1 MSSLER
7 AKAFLATTGKRAALM
22 VLPLAAAAVCAH
34 AAKITPTTFTAGCS
48 GGIGTPTVTT
58 GSEPKGNGVEFT
70 GSVACTGDVI
80 FFQSSGGSASIAPGD
95 SIDVSWNFNVKE
107 PADETVNWDLEVI
120 GYSAKGVGVLD
131 FYTSGSG
138 TGNAK
143 FKGDETSDP
152 VSPKKMVSYSV
163 DLTFYFSTSG
173 DGGPA
178 DPTVTIKSLDLTDPR
193 DIPESVPEPSALYLA
208 VPGLGLLLL
217 KRRKSAPR
225 I

>member
-1 MSSLER
+1 MSSLQR
-7 AKAFLATTGKRAALM
+7 AKAFLATTGKRGALI
-22 VLPLAAAAVCAH
+22 VLPLAAAVVCAH

-58 GSEPKGNGVEFT
+58 DSEPKGNGVEFT
-70 GSVACTGDVI
+70 GSVSCAGNVI
-80 FFQSSGGSASIAPGD
+80 DFQSSGGAASIDKGD
-95 SIDVSWNFNVKE
+95 SIDVSWNFVVKE
-107 PADETVNWDLEVI
+107 PADQTVEWDLEVI

-131 FYTSGSG
+131 FDTRGSG

-143 FKGDETSDP
+143 FKGDGTSDP
-152 VSPKKMVSYSV
+152 VFPKKMVSYSV
-163 DLTFYFSTSG
+163 DLTFYFSTPG
-173 DGGPA
+173 DSPG
-178 DPTVTIKSLDLTDPR
+178 DPTVTVKSLDLTNPR
-193 DIPESVPEPSALYLA
+193 DIPSVPEPSALYLA